1 MSNGHTY
8 EIAFRLGGQINPS
21 LRTAMNTTVNNM
33 NRLGGSIQAS
43 NRNSMNLSSSL
54 GKLASFAA
62 KAYAAF
68 KVADVT
74 KDIVSMG
81 VAYDQSAEQAQVA
94 WKTLLGSQAKAQN
107 MWKDIANFAKA
118 TPFETADVDQMA
130 KYMYNAGYAGK
141 GLFNQLMKISDVA
154 SAFNIPI
161 DSAKELTRQMAQ
173 VDQANV
179 AYTEDLNIMQDRGV
193 PIYKA
198 IAKELNINVASVKK
212 MASQGKITA
221 DVYNKAFAG
230 IAKGVKG
237 ASDAQSQTFTG
248 LMSTVKDD
256 TNMIAGALA
265 KPIFQ
270 GLKNSLE
277 KVMPLLD
284 GLNAW
289 TSQGNFK
296 GMSDALNK
304 TFGPQAGTMIANFAQ
319 KISTFK
325 QTATGIFDI
334 FKGGSSSG
342 TGVSILNNLGFSNN
356 AISTVQNVVGG
367 IKSAAGGLVGYLQG
381 IFKGATPVVG
391 SIFNNLKPVLANVGN
406 LMISAFSKASDFW
419 SKNGP
424 NIIAGISKVFGVI
437 GTIVNGVV
445 KVFGTVFTI
454 IKPILNNIGSF
465 IMSTVKQIA
474 TFWNENG
481 TQIMQAVKNV
491 FNGISAIIK
500 FLAPV
505 ILPILSS
512 IWDNVKGV
520 IQGAL
525 GVIMG
530 VIKIFAGLFTGD
542 FGKMWEGIK
551 QTFFGAFQFIW
562 NGINLLFVGKVVG
575 SIRSLGIKSIGFV
588 KNMWKEIVKFF
599 TGGSRNGWAII
610 NNMAGK
616 VSGGFNF
623 LKQKAI
629 SIVTG
634 MFTKI
639 RAVFGDIVGAARA
652 LPGKMGNAI
661 KSMAGKAWDGIKFLG
676 NKILSGIGTVVN
688 GVIKGINWILPKLG
702 VKLVVDQ
709 WKVPQYARGTNGHPG
724 GPAIVGD
731 GGGPELISSRN
742 GLALSPGKSTLMNLP
757 KGAQVLPYNQTKLLM
772 NSGLIPAYSSGVG
785 SWIKGTA
792 SKVWN
797 GTKNLGSKAWNGTK
811 AIAGKAKDIAL
822 NVWSYIG
829 NPSKLLSKVL
839 EQLGI
844 KVPDLAGVFKNIGSG
859 AFSFLKDKALGFLK
873 GKMAGLGNFKGGAA
887 APAQV
892 KSWIMAAMQA
902 TGVSPEWLGALT
914 SLAMKES
921 GGNPRAINLWDSNA
935 KAGHPS
941 KGLMQTIDSTFNA
954 YKLNGMNDIWN
965 PIHNAVAA
973 IRYMIGRYKSIG
985 NVPGIK
991 NMASGKGYVGY
1002 AKGGKVPN
1010 TKWAMVGERGPELMR
1025 LPGGSEIFSN
1035 KKSKNILSGLLSF
1048 GRSGSDTTK
1057 ANVQNQ
1063 NEQPIQIVFSPNIT
1077 IEGNADRREIQ
1088 QALTI
1093 SEDEFEKMIKRHEKR
1108 IRRLSFN

>member
-1 MSNGHTY
+1 MSGQQTY
-8 EIAFRLGGQINPS
+8 DIAFRLGGQINPS

-33 NRLGGSIQAS
+33 NRLGGSIQSANS
-43 NRNSMNLSSSL
+43 NSMNFSASL
-54 GKLASFAA
+54 GRLASTAA

-68 KVADVT
+68 KIADIT
-74 KDIVSMG
+74 KDIVQMG
-81 VAYDQSAEQAQVA
+81 VAYDQSSEQAQVA
-94 WKTLLGSQAKAQN
+94 WKTLLGSQAKAQQ

-198 IAKELNINVASVKK
+198 IAKVMGTNIASVKK

-221 DVYNKAFAG
+221 DVYNQAFAS

-256 TNMIAGALA
+256 MNMISGALA
-265 KPIFQ
+265 KPIFN
-270 GLKNSLE
+270 GLKAGLD

-289 TSQGNFK
+289 TSQGNLK
-296 GMSDALNK
+296 GLSDGLNK
-304 TFGPQAGTMIANFAQ
+304 TFGPQAGGMLAKFT
-319 KISTFK
+319 
-325 QTATGIFDI
+325 
-334 FKGGSSSG
+334 
-342 TGVSILNNLGFSNN
+342 
-356 AISTVQNVVGG
+356 QNVSGNMKQVGKWMGVGKQSIKVLFDYTKGDNIGAINLMTKMGLSTNSIVAIQKGVNG
-367 IKSAAGGLVGYLQG
+367 IKSAFGNLG
-381 IFKGATPVVG
+381 
-391 SIFNNLKPVLANVGN
+391 NNLKPVLASTGG
-406 LMISAFSKASDFW
+406 LIKSAFSGISDFW
-419 SKNGP
+419 SKNGTT
-424 NIIAGISKVFGVI
+424 IISGAVKVFGVMGTVI
-437 GTIVNGVV
+437 SGTI
-445 KVFGTVFTI
+445 KVFGTVFNV
-454 IKPILNNIGSF
+454 IKPVLNDIGKF
-465 IMSTVKQIA
+465 IMSTVQQIA
-474 TFWNENG
+474 VFWNQNG
-481 TQIMQAVKNV
+481 AQIMQAVRNV

-512 IWDNVKGV
+512 IWGNIKGV

-525 GVIMG
+525 NIIMG

-551 QTFFGAFQFIW
+551 QVFSGAVQFLW
-562 NGINLLFVGKVVG
+562 NGINLLFVGKILG
-575 SIRSLGIKSIGFV
+575 GIKSLGTGAINVVRG
-588 KNMWKEIVKFF
+588 MWGKITGFF
-599 TGGSRNGWAII
+599 TGGAETTMGKI
-610 NNMAGK
+610 NHMTGL
-616 VSGGFNF
+616 VTGGFNF

-629 SIVTG
+629 SIVTY
-634 MFTKI
+634 MWNKMSNI
-639 RAVFGDIVGAARA
+639 FGDIVGAARS
-652 LPGKMGNAI
+652 LPGRMGNAI

-688 GVIKGINWILPKLG
+688 GVIGGLNWILPKLG
-702 VKLVVDQ
+702 IKLVIDQ
-709 WKVPQYARGTNGHPG
+709 WKVPQYANGTNGHPG
-724 GPAIVGD
+724 GLAVVGD

-742 GLALSPGKSTLMNLP
+742 GLALSPGKSTLVNLP
-757 KGAQVLPYNQTKLLM
+757 KGAQVLPYQQTKYLM
-772 NSGLIPAYSSGVG
+772 NSGLIPAYAGGVG

-792 SKVWN
+792 SNLWN
-797 GTKNLGSKAWNGTK
+797 GAKGIASAAWNGTK
-811 AIAGKAKDIAL
+811 AAAGKVKDMAL
-822 NVWSYIG
+822 NVWSYIQD
-829 NPSKLLSKVL
+829 PSKLLSKVL

-859 AFSFLKDKALGFLK
+859 AFSFIKDKAVGFLK
-873 GKMAGLGNFKGGAA
+873 GKIAGLGNFKGGAA

-892 KSWIMAAMQA
+892 QSWIMAAMQA
-902 TGVSPEWLGALT
+902 TGTPSVWLNALT
-914 SLAMKES
+914 SLAMHES

-954 YKLNGMNDIWN
+954 YKMNGLNDIWN

-973 IRYMIGRYKSIG
+973 IRYMIVRYKSIG
-985 NVPGIK
+985 NVPGIA
-991 NMASGKGYVGY
+991 NMAQGKGYVGY
-1002 AKGGKVPN
+1002 AKGGKVP
-1010 TKWAMVGERGPELMR
+1010 KSGWAMVGEQGPELMKLR
-1025 LPGGSEIFSN
+1025 GGSQIFSN
-1035 KKSKNILSGLLSF
+1035 KKSRSLLSNLLSF
-1048 GRSGSDTTK
+1048 GTESTGT
-1057 ANVQNQ
+1057 ANENKVNNNSSQSV
-1063 NEQPIQIVFSPNIT
+1063 QIVFNPTYVIPNGSQ
-1077 IEGNADRREIQ
+1077 ESVKEA
-1088 QALTI
+1088 AKM
-1093 SEDEFEKMIKRHEKR
+1093 SFEDFKKYMKQFEKEKK
-1108 IRRLSFN
+1108 RLSFV